1 MASHMTAAATDV
13 NANARLSTTAA
24 SLDLIDLGK
33 RYGDVVAARDVN
45 LSIKPGEFV
54 TLLGPSGSGKST
66 TLAMVAGFEMPTS
79 GRIIL
84 NGRDITSLVTHK
96 RGLGM
101 VFQGYALFPHMTVF
115 ENVAFPLRLRK
126 TPRAQVQQRVAET
139 LEAVSLGRYADRR
152 PSALS
157 GGQQQRVA
165 LARAFVHRPP
175 ILLMDEPLSALD
187 KNLRAQM
194 QAEIR
199 RLHREL
205 GTTVLFV
212 THDQEEALGLS
223 DRLAVMND
231 GAVSQVGTPTEMYEL
246 PQNEFVASFLGAA
259 NFVGGKVVR
268 QHGEITEVRLDDGT
282 VIRGRSGATLASG
295 DAVKALFRP
304 EDGVPC
310 TRGAGVNEVLV
321 RPTDMVYL
329 GERVRVGADFIGGVD
344 GFFWADH
351 GSTGE
356 VRLGETMS
364 MSWPVARTA
373 IVPATA

>member
-1 MASHMTAAATDV
+1 MASHTVAAE
-13 NANARLSTTAA
+13 ANLNVSAQAHTSAA

-33 RYGDVVAARDVN
+33 RYGDVVAAHDVS
-45 LSIKPGEFV
+45 LSIRPGEFV

-66 TLAMVAGFEMPTS
+66 TLAMVAGFELPTS

-126 TPRAQVQQRVAET
+126 TPKAQIRQRVTET
-139 LEAVSLGRYADRR
+139 LESVSLGRYADRR
-152 PSALS
+152 PAALS

-231 GAVSQVGTPTEMYEL
+231 GAISQLGTPTDMYEL

-259 NFVGGKVVR
+259 NFVAGKVV
-268 QHGEITEVRLDDGT
+268 QLHGDIVEVRLDNGT
-282 VIRGRSGATLASG
+282 VVRGRSGATLAAG

-310 TRGAGVNEVLV
+310 LQGSGVNEVLV

-329 GERVRVGADFIGGVD
+329 GERVRVGADFVGGGD

-351 GSTGE
+351 SSTSN
-356 VRLGETMS
+356 VSLGETMS

-373 IVPATA
+373 IVPAIA

>member
-1 MASHMTAAATDV
+1 MASHMTAPATDV
-13 NANARLSTTAA
+13 KASARSSTSAA
-24 SLDLIDLGK
+24 SLDLVDLGK

-66 TLAMVAGFEMPTS
+66 TLAMVAGFELPTS
-79 GRIIL
+79 GRIVL
-84 NGRDITSLVTHK
+84 NGKDITTQVTHK

-115 ENVAFPLRLRK
+115 DNVAFPLRLRK
-126 TPRAQVQQRVAET
+126 TPKAQVQQRVTET
-139 LEAVSLGRYADRR
+139 LETVSLGKYASRR
-152 PSALS
+152 PAELS

-223 DRLAVMND
+223 DRVAVMNE
-231 GAVSQVGTPTEMYEL
+231 GAVSQIGTPSEMYEL
-246 PQNEFVASFLGAA
+246 PHNEFVASFLGAA
-259 NFVGGKVVR
+259 NFLAGKVVR
-268 QHGEITEVRLDDGT
+268 QHNEITEVALDNGT
-282 VIRGRSGATLASG
+282 VIRGPSGATLAAG
-295 DAVKALFRP
+295 DAVKALLRP

-310 TRGAGVNEVLV
+310 TLGAGANEVLV

-329 GERVRVGADFIGGVD
+329 GERVRVGADFIGGGD

-351 GSTGE
+351 GSTSAIQ
-356 VRLGETMS
+356 LGETMS

-373 IVPATA
+373 IVPATT

>member
-1 MASHMTAAATDV
+1 MTATATDV
-13 NANARLSTTAA
+13 SATAQPSATAA

-66 TLAMVAGFEMPTS
+66 TLAMVAGFELPTS
-79 GRIIL
+79 GRIVL
-84 NGRDITSLVTHK
+84 NGKDITSLVTHK

-126 TPRAQVQQRVAET
+126 TPKAEVQQRVKET
-139 LEAVSLGRYADRR
+139 LESVSLGRYADRR
-152 PSALS
+152 PAALS

-223 DRLAVMND
+223 DRLAVMSD
-231 GAVSQVGTPTEMYEL
+231 GAVSQIGTPTEMYEL

-259 NFVGGKVVR
+259 NFVAGKVVR
-268 QHGEITEVRLDDGT
+268 QHGEITEVRLDNGT
-282 VIRGRSGATLASG
+282 VIRGRSGATLAAG
-295 DAVKALFRP
+295 DVVKALFRP

-310 TRGAGVNEVLV
+310 APGAGVNEVLV

-329 GERVRVGADFIGGVD
+329 GERVRVGADFIGGTD

-351 GSTGE
+351 GATAHI
-356 VRLGETMS
+356 RLGETMS